1 MTREQAQSIHQ
12 WLVGVG
18 SPPQIAWEEIYYL
31 TDLASSQDL
40 PSGHLLEVGSA
51 WGGSTRLLAVANRDR
66 GRGERMVSVD
76 PVSEHLDPFRT
87 VSMANALASICR
99 GEPAVHH
106 FACTA
111 QDLEA
116 IGLGRVFR
124 MTFVDAW
131 HDYEPVL
138 ADLASASRLTLHGGV
153 ICSHDMALT
162 GSPGEERAW
171 NEVVAQGG
179 IPDEGGVWV
188 PEPGLIHS
196 TGTLRWR
203 ADA

>member
-1 MTREQAQSIHQ
+1 MTREQAQSVHQ
-12 WLVGVG
+12 WLVGMG

-40 PSGHLLEVGSA
+40 PPGHLLEVGSA

-76 PVSEHLDPFRT
+76 PVSEYQDTFRT
-87 VSMANALASICR
+87 VSRACALASVCR
-99 GEPAVHH
+99 GEPPVHH
-106 FACTA
+106 WAGTA

-116 IGLGRVFR
+116 VGMGRVFR

-138 ADLASASRLTLHGGV
+138 LDLGSAARLTVHGGV
-153 ICSHDMALT
+153 ICSHDMAHT
-162 GSPGEERAW
+162 NNPGAERAW
-171 NEVVAQGG
+171 QEVVSRGG
-179 IPDEGGVWV
+179 IPDEDGIWV
-188 PEPGLIHS
+188 PEPGLVHS

-203 ADA
+203 AA